1 MVYHVI
7 NRANNRREIFQSD
20 SDYKMFEELLEDLV
34 VIRDMRI
41 IAYCI
46 MPNHWHLIL
55 HPKTDGHLSSSMHW
69 LTTTHSRRW
78 LASRKSE
85 DGGHVYQGRYK
96 SFLVEEDAYLLQV
109 IRYVERNPV
118 RAKLALGAADWK
130 YSSFHERRKKNNFL
144 SDTIIELPDN
154 YTKWVNEGDENVDRI
169 RASVNRGFPL
179 GSDKWSLDVK
189 DRFNLKFDVLREIEV
204 NKLHNE

>member
-1 MVYHVI
+1 M
-7 NRANNRREIFQSD
+7 
-20 SDYKMFEELLEDLV
+20 
-34 VIRDMRI
+34 
-41 IAYCI
+41 
-46 MPNHWHLIL
+46 
-55 HPKTDGHLSSSMHW
+55 
-69 LTTTHSRRW
+69 
-78 LASRKSE
+78 
-85 DGGHVYQGRYK
+85 
-96 SFLVEEDAYLLQV
+96 

-169 RASVNRGFPL
+169 RASVNRGLPL

-189 DRFNLKFDVLREIEV
+189 DRFNLKFDALMGVVR
-204 NKLHNE
+204 